1 MVEPAK
7 KRILFV
13 DDEPAILA
21 GLENLLYRERKK
33 WQMVFALGAEKAFD
47 ALQAAT
53 FDVVVS
59 DMKMP
64 GIDGAELLNRVRDQ
78 YPSTARIMLSGY
90 AEREAIVRALP
101 AVHQLL
107 SKPCEA
113 IVLRDALERGTHD
126 SLGET
131 PVRRMMVRLDKLQS
145 PPAIHRELTAALER
159 PNASAVEVAAIV
171 ARDPASCVKIL
182 QLVNSA
188 YFGAGEQPTSV
199 EHAVASLGVE
209 RLRYIVETA
218 SVFSADP
225 SPVIE
230 EIQQSS
236 ARAARVA
243 GRLLP
248 GRLGETAYAAAL
260 LHDVG
265 RAVIALELPAD
276 QRAIVDT
283 ATAQHRPARE
293 VERERL
299 GVGHAEVGAQ
309 LLELW
314 GLPRSLADVVRFHHD
329 PGSAPP
335 ELRQLAAVVHVADA
349 LTDSACRPGSEPG
362 RDAIDVASVERAGFA
377 GQLNAWQA
385 IASSLLS

>member
-33 WQMVFALGAEKAFD
+33 WQMVFALGAEKAFEE
-47 ALQAAT
+47 LRAAS

-64 GIDGAELLNRVRDQ
+64 GIDGAELLNRVKDQ

-113 IVLRDALERGTHD
+113 AVLRDALERGTHD
-126 SLGET
+126 ALGET
-131 PVRRMMVRLDKLQS
+131 PVRRMMVRMDKLLS
-145 PPAIHRELTAALER
+145 PPAIHRELVTALER
-159 PNASAVEVAAIV
+159 PTASVADVTAIV
-171 ARDPASCVKIL
+171 ARDPASCAKIF

-188 YFGAGEQPTSV
+188 YFGAGQQPTSV

-209 RLRYIVETA
+209 RLRYILRTA
-218 SVFSADP
+218 SVFSADS
-225 SPVIE
+225 SPAIE

-236 ARAARVA
+236 AHAAKLA

-248 GRLGETAYAAAL
+248 GRLGDTAYVAAL

-276 QRAIVDT
+276 HRVIVET
-283 ATAQHRPARE
+283 ATAKRRPALD

-329 PGSAPP
+329 PGSAPL

-349 LTDSACRPGSEPG
+349 LTDSSCRPGLEPG
-362 RDAIDVASVERAGFA
+362 GDAIDLASLERAGLA
-377 GQLNAWQA
+377 GQLSAWRA
-385 IASSLLS
+385 IASSMT